1 MMTELTLSKSEAVKF
16 GFNTARKNLKF
27 FIPLSLIIL
36 IIDFLPGYLVN
47 QISEGNRALI
57 FLINFFGGVLTTI
70 VSIGFLKISLKFI
83 DNQQANLTD
92 LFSSWNDYLLVI
104 KYWLSSVVFGL
115 IVLLGI
121 LLLVVPGIIW
131 AIKLQYYSFLIVEKK
146 MGPIEALRL
155 SWQITKGVKWQL
167 FLLGILLGLINLLGL
182 LALVVGLLVS
192 IPTTMLAQ
200 TYVYRKLVS
209 QQEKVL

>member
-1 MMTELTLSKSEAVKF
+1 MTEPTFSKSAAIKF
-16 GFNTARKNLKF
+16 GFNTTKKNLKF
-27 FIPLSLIIL
+27 FIPLALIII
-36 IIDFLPGYLVN
+36 IIDFLPSYLIN
-47 QISEGNRALI
+47 QIEGGNRSLI
-57 FLINFFGGVLTTI
+57 FLINFLGAVLTTI

-92 LFSSWNDYLLVI
+92 LFSSWNSYLLVI
-104 KYWLSSVVFGL
+104 KYWVGSVVFGL

-146 MGPIEALRL
+146 MGPIEALRE
-155 SWQITKGVKWQL
+155 SWQVTRGVKWNL
-167 FLLGILLGLINLLGL
+167 FLFGILLGLINVLGF
-182 LALVVGLLVS
+182 LALIVGLLVS

-200 TYVYRKLVS
+200 AYVFRKLVS
-209 QQEKVL
+209 KSVA

>member
-1 MMTELTLSKSEAVKF
+1 MTEQTFSKSEAIKF
-16 GFNTARKNLKF
+16 GFNTVRKNLKF
-27 FIPLSLIIL
+27 FIPLTLIIL
-36 IIDFLPGYLVN
+36 IIDFLPSYLVN

-70 VSIGFLKISLKFI
+70 VSIGFLKISLKFL

-92 LFSSWNDYLLVI
+92 LFSSWNNYLLVI
-104 KYWLSSVVFGL
+104 KYWLGSVIFGL

-121 LLLVVPGIIW
+121 LLFLVPGIIW

-146 MGPIEALRL
+146 MGPIEAFRL
-155 SWQITKGVKWQL
+155 SWQITKGNKWQL
-167 FLLGILLGLINLLGL
+167 FLLGILLGLITLLGV
-182 LALVVGLLVS
+182 LALVVGLLIS

-200 TYVYRKLVS
+200 AYVYRKLLS
-209 QQEKVL
+209 QDKKIL